1 MRRIILIFFLLTG
14 CSFNQNKDINNLS
27 DINFLDNL
35 SFKQFR
41 IKLDEYAENNP
52 YPNIDN

>member
-14 CSFNQNKDINNLS
+14 CSFNQNKDSNNLS

-35 SFKQFR
+35 SLEQFK

-52 YPNIDN
+52 SPNINN

>member
-1 MRRIILIFFLLTG
+1 MRSIILIFFLLTG

-52 YPNIDN
+52 SPNIDN

>member
-14 CSFNQNKDINNLS
+14 CSFNQNKDSNNLS

-35 SFKQFR
+35 SLEQFK

-52 YPNIDN
+52 SPNIDN

>member
-1 MRRIILIFFLLTG
+1 MRSIILIFFLLTG

-35 SFKQFR
+35 SFEQFR

>member
-1 MRRIILIFFLLTG
+1 MRSIILIFFLLTG

>member
-35 SFKQFR
+35 SFEQFR